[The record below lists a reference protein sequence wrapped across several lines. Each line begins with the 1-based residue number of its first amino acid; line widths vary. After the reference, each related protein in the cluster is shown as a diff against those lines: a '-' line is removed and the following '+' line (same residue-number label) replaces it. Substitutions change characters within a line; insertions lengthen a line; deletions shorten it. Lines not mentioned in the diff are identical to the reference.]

1 MERSTVLGII
11 VGVIAIVGGLIMK
24 GANPVALLNPAA
36 ITIIFIGTAA
46 SLLIGFPM
54 SELKNIPNLLKIVFK
69 EQQLTSKE
77 ELIKIFLEMAHTTRS
92 EGLLYLESQLDRYE
106 NPFMRKGVELIVDGT
121 DPELVRSLLT
131 EEIYATEDRHR
142 VGISIFTQAGT
153 YAPTL
158 GVLGAVIGLVAALG
172 NLTDIDKLGHS
183 IAAAFIATLYG
194 IFSGYVLWHPIANKL
209 KRISQRETE
218 IRQIIVEGILAIQS
232 GISPTFI
239 EQYLLAYLSSQEQVR
254 YEAQKSRA
262 KVG

>member
-1 MERSTVLGII
+1 MEKATVLGLILGF
-11 VGVIAIVGGLIMK
+11 VAIVGGLILK
-24 GANPVALLNPAA
+24 GANPSTLMNPAA
-36 ITIIFIGTAA
+36 IMIIFVGTAA
-46 SLLIGFPM
+46 SLLVAFPM
-54 SELKNIPNLLKIVFK
+54 SEIKNIPNLFKVILK
-69 EQQLTSKE
+69 EQKLTPRE
-77 ELIKIFLEMAHTTRS
+77 DLIRMFLEMAHTTRS
-92 EGLLYLESQLDRYE
+92 EGLLYLEGQLDQYE

-131 EEIYATEDRHR
+131 EEIYATEDRHK
-142 VGISIFTQAGT
+142 VGINIFTQAGT

-172 NLTDIDKLGHS
+172 NLDDIEKLGHS

-209 KRISQRETE
+209 KRISKREAE

-239 EQYLLAYLSSQEQVR
+239 EQYLLAYLSSQEQVS
-254 YEAQKSRA
+254 YEAQKSKA
-262 KVG
+262 